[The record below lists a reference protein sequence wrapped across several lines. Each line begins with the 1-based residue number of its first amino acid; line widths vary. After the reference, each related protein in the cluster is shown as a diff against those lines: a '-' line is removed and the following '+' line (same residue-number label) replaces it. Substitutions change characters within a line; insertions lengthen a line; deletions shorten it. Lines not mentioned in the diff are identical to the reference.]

1 MRVFLSVYPGFTLAI
16 PMEAVASMMLYNQET
31 EKTVQYEP
39 KSRCTFISLPWLFN
53 MRDQP
58 VPHGVIL
65 REWNSKENKVV
76 LLTAEVK
83 SVIEI
88 PDNEFYPIPKSLAA
102 LRFSAV
108 FSGIKFSDNP
118 VLLLNIKQ
126 LLEVIQ
132 NEQWKTESKPNPP
145 EPQPSPAAVSE
156 PSPPPPDKIVEEPLA
171 SPAVV
176 SEPSPPPPIE
186 VIEEPSTS
194 PAVTLEP
201 SPSTLNEVIDEPPA
215 SPAAAA
221 PEPPPPPDKVVEEPP
236 ISSPAETSEPS
247 SLALDEV
254 LEPCEIIEEPPTS
267 PAVTIEVYPPPHE
280 VIEDIEVCEIIE
292 GIEVCEVVEDIEVCE
307 IIEDTEACE
316 VIGDIDEPPS
326 PMGTSETFSLTLNE
340 AIELCEII

>member
-31 EKTVQYEP
+31 EKIVQYEP
-39 KSRCTFISLPWLFN
+39 KSRCTFISLPWMFN

-88 PDNEFYPIPKSLAA
+88 PDNEFYPIPKSLSA
-102 LRFSAV
+102 LRFSSV

-132 NEQWKTESKPNPP
+132 NEQWKTENKPNPP
-145 EPQPSPAAVSE
+145 EPQTSPQGVEPEVRSSPLEQPLPEVAPE
-156 PSPPPPDKIVEEPLA
+156 PSPPPPDKVVE
-171 SPAVV
+171 
-176 SEPSPPPPIE
+176 
-186 VIEEPSTS
+186 
-194 PAVTLEP
+194 
-201 SPSTLNEVIDEPPA
+201 EPPA
-215 SPAAAA
+215 SPAA
-221 PEPPPPPDKVVEEPP
+221 PEPPPHEVIEAREVVEEPP

-254 LEPCEIIEEPPTS
+254 IEICEIIDEPPTS
-267 PAVTIEVYPPPHE
+267 PAVTIEVSRHE
-280 VIEDIEVCEIIE
+280 EIEVCEIIE
-292 GIEVCEVVEDIEVCE
+292 DTEVCEVVEDIEVCE

-316 VIGDIDEPPS
+316 VIGDIDEPPTS
-326 PMGTSETFSLTLNE
+326 PMVNSELFSLTLNE